1 MTVYTYEP
9 HPRVA
14 SRQEEGP
21 ATSSDVTVGINARIG
36 VAITR
41 AVGTMWACYLVSTVM
56 LGWILLSSAQII
68 RFDPYP
74 FALLLFLGNIVQL
87 LLMFVIMVGQQ
98 VIGAAADRRAV
109 QTFLDA
115 EATLHEC
122 GQLQD
127 HLELQDDLIAESSVD
142 GEAILQECREIQDH
156 LEVQDHLI
164 ARLLSRAGPE
174 GERRVTAPEQANSHA
189 RTQRTGAP

>member
-9 HPRVA
+9 HPHVA
-14 SRQEEGP
+14 SRQEQGP
-21 ATSSDVTVGINARIG
+21 ATSSNVTVGTNARIG

-41 AVGTMWACYLVSTVM
+41 AVGTMWACYLASTII
-56 LGWILLSSAQII
+56 LGWILLSSADVT

-98 VIGAAADRRAV
+98 VISAAADRRAV

-122 GQLQD
+122 SQ
-127 HLELQDDLIAESSVD
+127 
-142 GEAILQECREIQDH
+142 IQDH

-164 ARLLSRAGPE
+164 VRLLSTGSGSE
-174 GERRVTAPEQANSHA
+174 SERPVSAPEEANSNT
-189 RTQRTGAP
+189 RTQRTRAPSD